1 MGQSQ
6 SQQCGICERTTLGV
20 FNEDN
25 FLNCHRCGG
34 VYCMECAGLTITQFE
49 QLVKSKESKEG
60 DEVIN
65 WYCQYCVSS
74 IKRTHEVSY

>member
-34 VYCMECAGLTITQFE
+34 VYCMECAGLSNAQFE
-49 QLVKSKESKEG
+49 QLNKSEG
-60 DEVIN
+60 TIN
-65 WYCQYCVSS
+65 WYCQFCVIE
-74 IKRTHEVSY
+74 IKRTYEVSY